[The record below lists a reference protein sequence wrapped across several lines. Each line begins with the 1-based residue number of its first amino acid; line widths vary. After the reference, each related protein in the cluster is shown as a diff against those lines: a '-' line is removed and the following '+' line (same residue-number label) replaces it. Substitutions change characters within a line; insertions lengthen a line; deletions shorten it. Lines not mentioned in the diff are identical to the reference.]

1 MQPTFLAASPFLPLV
16 GLSVLL
22 LVVHVM
28 LQGMTAT
35 TEFGLEWNAGP
46 RDGSREPEGRLSG
59 RASRASA
66 NFRETYPALT
76 VDHVLDHLFLALAF
90 GVIMAGDPAGLALTG
105 AWIWLICR
113 VIYIPLYLAGIPYIR
128 SFVWLG
134 SMLGLALMFV
144 VLMF

>member
-35 TEFGLEWNAGP
+35 KEFGLEWNAGP
-46 RDGSREPEGRLSG
+46 RDGSREPKGRLSG

-66 NFRETYPALT
+66 NFRETYPA
-76 VDHVLDHLFLALAF
+76 FLALAF